1 MSTTT
6 TPITDADERFAR
18 AAWAMITEPGDA
30 GAGRIVQTLG
40 HRNALELL
48 RRDPD
53 MLEAVAPDAGVP
65 HRVTDWSRRLRDTTI
80 RDALRDAERSDIT
93 LIDPATVP
101 GMTDLGEEIP
111 HLLWVRGDVQALAAS
126 RRVTLGGARAAT
138 GYGCHVANT
147 IGAELAADGVSVH
160 SGLSYGIDGEA
171 HRAALAAGGSTVAW
185 LASGID
191 RPYPAG
197 HSNLTE
203 LIARTPGSAVVA
215 ELAPGAVPTRWRFLG
230 RARILSA
237 ATLATV
243 IVEAGWRSGAIHLAG
258 RARMLGR
265 PVGAVPGST
274 LSPASAGC
282 HRLIQDGIA
291 RLVTGTPD
299 ILGMIAE

>member
-1 MSTTT
+1 MNTTAT
-6 TPITDADERFAR
+6 LITEITDAAERFAR

-30 GAGRIVQTLG
+30 GAGKIVQTLG

-48 RRDPD
+48 RRDPG
-53 MLEAVAPDAGVP
+53 MLEAVAPDAGV
-65 HRVTDWSRRLRDTTI
+65 TDWSRRLRDAAI
-80 RDALRDAERSDIT
+80 HDALRDAERSGVT

-111 HLLWVRGDVQALAAS
+111 HLLWVRGDVQALAAP
-126 RRVTLGGARAAT
+126 RRVTVSGARAAT
-138 GYGCHVANT
+138 SYGCHVAST

-160 SGLSYGIDGEA
+160 GGLSYGIDGEV
-171 HRAALAAGGSTVAW
+171 HRATLAAGGNTVAW

-191 RPYPAG
+191 RSHPAG
-197 HSNLTE
+197 HSNLAE
-203 LIARTPGSAVVA
+203 LIARSPGSAVVA

-230 RARILSA
+230 RARVLSA

-258 RARMLGR
+258 RACMLGR